1 MEVVVDMTCAQL
13 LWERCAWNRQACV
26 GASDWV
32 LDIKILT
39 RPSHRPPVVSSE
51 EGVHLAQATHS
62 DRTDGLCLCCLY
74 A

>member
-1 MEVVVDMTCAQL
+1 MEVVVDMTVLSYCGKGVPGTD
-13 LWERCAWNRQACV
+13 RHV

-51 EGVHLAQATHS
+51 KGVHLAQATHS